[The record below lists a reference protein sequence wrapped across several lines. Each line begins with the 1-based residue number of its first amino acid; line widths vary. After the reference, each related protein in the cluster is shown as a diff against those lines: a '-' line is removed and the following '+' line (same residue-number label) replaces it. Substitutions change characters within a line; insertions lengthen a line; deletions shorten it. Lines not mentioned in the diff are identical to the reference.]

1 MLNLRCSVLMVTRSE
16 ARPKLRRRCSVSR
29 RCSSAALPAPRGAGE
44 RARLMADGE
53 SGPSIPLR
61 AVGEPRDEPLLRV
74 AGELLLDEPLL
85 LGGSSTALSRLPAV
99 WRRLRSMLS
108 RSCRDSR
115 LPYITS
121 SDIGWERTPMFGLG
135 EKNGRPGRSK

>member
-1 MLNLRCSVLMVTRSE
+1 MLG
-16 ARPKLRRRCSVSR
+16 AHDHDGK
-29 RCSSAALPAPRGAGE
+29 ALIE

-53 SGPSIPLR
+53 SGPSILLR
-61 AVGEPRDEPLLRV
+61 AAGEPRDEPRDKPLLRV

-121 SDIGWERTPMFGLG
+121 SSDIGWPRTMLVVAG
-135 EKNGRPGRSK
+135 EGT